1 MKTVTPITLTLPIEG
16 MTCASCVARVEKT
29 LKKVEG
35 VSDVSVNLA
44 TEKVTFTF
52 SPSQTNLN
60 TLVNK
65 IDDAGYVLHL
75 PKETS
80 ESTLED
86 EMSPQQKYYLELRKE
101 FFFSLWFAL
110 PIMFIS
116 MLTMFENVA
125 ENFPLSL
132 NDINKLL
139 LLGST
144 VVMFTSG
151 KRFFTTTVKL
161 LKSFNVDMNTLVAV
175 GTGSAYIYSLI
186 AVLFPHWLSIHNASH
201 HIYFDTATTII
212 TLILMGK
219 MFEAKAKSSTNDA
232 IKSLIGLQPKTA
244 TVKRN
249 NILSEVSISSLILG
263 DEIVVKPGEKIPV
276 DGIIISGASSINES
290 MITGESLPI
299 DKKEGDRVIGG
310 TINNNGSFNFTATG
324 IGKDSLLQQ
333 VIKLVEDAQNSKAEI
348 QKIADKISSVF
359 VPIVISI
366 AIITFALWFFLGEAT
381 FSDAMIKF
389 IAVLI
394 IACPCALGLATPT
407 AIMVGTGLG
416 ASHGILIK
424 NADSLE
430 KSASIDTI
438 VFDKTGTITMGE
450 PIVQSVFYKD
460 VNREREIISYAA
472 SVEQKS
478 EHPLAKAIVK
488 YCVDKGIPTHDV
500 TSFNAFI
507 GKGAGASVDDKNIL
521 IGDTKLLDDFSIST
535 NEFDSK
541 VNEITS
547 RGETPVYLAIDGI
560 VEALF
565 AIADSIKPEAK
576 YVISELKNKG
586 LEVILLSGDN
596 EKTVNHIASIA
607 GIEKTISQVL
617 PTEKGFKIKEL
628 QQSGKTVAMVGDG
641 INDAPALAL
650 ADVGIAM
657 GTGTDIAVESSDI
670 TIISGDLNILLK
682 AIKLSKK
689 TLQTVKQNLFW
700 AFIYNVIGIPIAAL
714 GLLNPMFAAAAMAF
728 SSVSVVSNSLRLRR
742 VKL

>member
-1 MKTVTPITLTLPIEG
+1 LKTVTPITLTLPIEG

-29 LKKVEG
+29 MKKVEG

-116 MLTMFENVA
+116 MLTMFEDVA
-125 ENFPLSL
+125 ELFPISL
-132 NDINKLL
+132 DDINKLL

-186 AVLFPHWLSIHNASH
+186 AVLFPHWLSIHSASQH
-201 HIYFDTATTII
+201 VYFDTATTII

-249 NILSEVSISSLILG
+249 NTISEVSISSLILG

-276 DGIIISGASSINES
+276 DGIIISGASSVNES

-324 IGKDSLLQQ
+324 IGKDTLLQQ

-348 QKIADKISSVF
+348 QKIVDKISSVF
-359 VPIVISI
+359 VPVVISI
-366 AIITFALWFFLGEAT
+366 AIITFALWFFLGEAP

-416 ASHGILIK
+416 ASQGVLIK

-438 VFDKTGTITMGE
+438 VFDKTGTLTMGE

-460 VNREREIISYAA
+460 VNREKEIISFAA
-472 SVEQKS
+472 SVERKS

-488 YCVDKGIPTHDV
+488 YCLDKGIPTYDV
-500 TSFNAFI
+500 TSFIAYI
-507 GKGAGASVDDKNIL
+507 GKGAGASIDDKNIL
-521 IGDTKLLDDFSIST
+521 IGDTKLLDDFGIRA

-541 VNEITS
+541 VNQITS

-560 VEALF
+560 VEAIF
-565 AIADSIKPEAK
+565 AIADSIKAEAK

-586 LEVILLSGDN
+586 LDVILLSGDI

-607 GIEKTISQVL
+607 GIDKTIAQVL
-617 PTEKGFKIKEL
+617 PTEKGLKIKEL

-657 GTGTDIAVESSDI
+657 GTGTDIAVETSDI

-689 TLQTVKQNLFW
+689 TVQTIKQNLFW

-728 SSVSVVSNSLRLRR
+728 SSVSVVSNSLRLKRA
-742 VKL
+742 KL